1 MDPWIDMASDHLNE
15 YFGKILNYRIIPLV
29 RHALNRGLPIV
40 VFTNHPK
47 GSTHSS
53 NIHPELET
61 LVENGEIIKLFHDDF
76 DDDRFAHYLRSQ
88 GIDSL
93 IYIGFSSN
101 MCVIGRRTGMIPMV
115 QQGFRIFFV
124 PGASAAI
131 ELADTWN
138 EQSIHKTSTTIIS
151 QWIAEI
157 IDYNDF
163 MNVLVKE

>member
-1 MDPWIDMASDHLNE
+1 M
-15 YFGKILNYRIIPLV
+15 
-29 RHALNRGLPIV
+29 
-40 VFTNHPK
+40 
-47 GSTHSS
+47 
-53 NIHPELET
+53 
-61 LVENGEIIKLFHDDF
+61 ENGEIIKLFHDDF